1 MTDSKT
7 YILLRVLLELLYSFA
22 KQYISFYE
30 REVKNKVV
38 V

>member
-7 YILLRVLLELLYSFA
+7 YILLRILLELLYSFS

-30 REVKNKVV
+30 REVKNVV
-38 V
+38 K